1 MSRDEQMNPIEGNG
15 PPGAEQQPR
24 RLVSRRALVRAGW
37 SVPVVLAL
45 NMLPVKAFASAG
57 TCTIHTDIPASAHV
71 DATVGGIHSD
81 TPATAHSDT
90 CA

>member
-1 MSRDEQMNPIEGNG
+1 MSRDEQMNIQGSA

-37 SVPVVLAL
+37 TLPVVLAL
-45 NMLPVKAFASAG
+45 EMLPVKAFASPG
-57 TCTIHTDIPASAHV
+57 SCTVHTDIPASAHV

-81 TPATAHSDT
+81 TPATLHSDT
-90 CA
+90 CV